1 LNEETNGQA
10 FFAVGDQQLS
20 VSQISEK
27 IVKNIGGKINY
38 IPWPKDS
45 SVIEVGDAVIS
56 NLKMK
61 SLLKFNSFTNFE
73 EGLCKTKEY
82 FISCLNNYL

>member
-1 LNEETNGQA
+1 M
-10 FFAVGDQQLS
+10 
-20 VSQISEK
+20 SQISEY
-27 IVKNIGGKINY
+27 IIKNVGGKINY

-56 NLKMK
+56 NSKMK

-73 EGLCKTKEY
+73 EGLRKTKEY
-82 FISCLNNYL
+82 FVSCLGSYL